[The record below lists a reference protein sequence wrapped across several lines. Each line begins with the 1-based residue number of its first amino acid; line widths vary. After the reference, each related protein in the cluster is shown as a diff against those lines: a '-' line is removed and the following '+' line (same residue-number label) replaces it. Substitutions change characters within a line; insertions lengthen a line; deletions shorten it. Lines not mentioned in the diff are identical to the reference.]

1 MESQEVR
8 NELLTKVMDAWIKTP
23 LFEKLRYINMYDGLC
38 IYDFVRNTLTLDEFE
53 ILSEDFA
60 HSYSLLCKALFI
72 LEI

>member
-8 NELLTKVMDAWIKTP
+8 NELLTKVIDAWIKAP
-23 LFEKLRYINMYDGLC
+23 LFEKLTYINLQNGRC

-53 ILSEDFA
+53 ILSEEFT
-60 HSYSLLCKALFI
+60 HSYSLLCKALII